1 VEVLTHQGLQHHYR
15 WFEAIKE
22 QTLAGVLQH
31 PTAEQLFLTT
41 LLNTT
46 QALAGQL
53 SPDLPQRQQL

>member
-15 WFEAIKE
+15 LFEATKE

-31 PTAEQLFLTT
+31 PMAEQQSLTT

-53 SPDLPQRQQL
+53 LLDLPQLQQL